1 MNEML
6 KRGGVC
12 SGLLVQSKFET
23 PQLGLLGERSV
34 QAQLGV
40 RLRKAY
46 ELPAAHTEPPAI
58 CALLRQ
64 IEAKFDGRR

>member
-6 KRGGVC
+6 KRGGAC
-12 SGLLVQSKFET
+12 GSLLVQSKFET
-23 PQLGLLGERSV
+23 PQLGLFVERSV
-34 QAQLGV
+34 HAQLGV

-46 ELPAAHTEPPAI
+46 ELPASNTEPPAI
-58 CALLRQ
+58 RALLRQ